1 MVFKSNFV
9 PVMAMSFIALCVLI
23 AMFVFFIFCIIR
35 GVKAVRSISVVA
47 SAINL
52 CNRCEQ
58 RVLFGLE
65 YDEWRRAND
74 TFNRIAVNG
83 KAQPRQLSRALYT
96 FTLTTIYTILMEN
109 AFATV
114 WHDKR

>member
-58 RVLFGLE
+58 RVLFEFMFGLE
-65 YDEWRRAND
+65 YDERRAND
-74 TFNRIAVNG
+74 TFSRIAVNG
-83 KAQPRQLSRALYT
+83 KVQPKATRAIEPSHSPP
-96 FTLTTIYTILMEN
+96 FIQC
-109 AFATV
+109 
-114 WHDKR
+114 